1 MARIKDQII
10 EGKNHEKVESQTLE
24 ELKSC
29 KNEQQTLMQMF
40 TRQNERLNKK
50 KIQKQ
55 NNTETKIEQQQQ
67 IAIKKK
73 RTLAHT
79 IQGLPT

>member
-1 MARIKDQII
+1 
-10 EGKNHEKVESQTLE
+10 
-24 ELKSC
+24 
-29 KNEQQTLMQMF
+29 MQMF

-50 KIQKQ
+50 EIQKQ